1 MMETNPIDETKPVA
15 VPPKN
20 KKKAKKDKTPRGRW
34 ILLGILIILIFVGV
48 GVGLGIRQGV
58 NLRITQYSK
67 EVIQAATTQFM
78 LGEIDLA
85 AGRLDSATKRFNYVV
100 DIDPEFPGLMDKLAQ
115 IEVAKAMLA
124 TPTISVT
131 STPTLAPTPDT
142 QSQEQ
147 RLAQAKE
154 YLRGGNWQATLDT
167 LNVLRKEDVN
177 YHSVDVDGMFYL
189 AYRNR
194 GVDKIL
200 LDGKLEGGIYD
211 LSMAE
216 QYGPIDKEA
225 EGYRQAAR
233 VYLTAS
239 AFWEVD
245 WVKAAQYFSQAYA
258 SMPNMRDGSNWTAME
273 RYRKSAIGYGDQLMN
288 ELKYCEGAEQ
298 YAIAATL
305 GGDATFQSTLTAAQ
319 LLCSPSTAT
328 PAPVATL
335 APSSTSDSAVVPSA
349 VVPSET
355 PTTDTSA
362 TTG

>member
-1 MMETNPIDETKPVA
+1 MMETNPLDETKPVA
-15 VPPKN
+15 VPPQT
-20 KKKAKKDKTPRGRW
+20 KKKDKKDKTPRGRW
-34 ILLGILIILIFVGV
+34 ILLGILIILIFIGV

-67 EVIQAATTQFM
+67 EVISAATTQFK

-85 AGRLDSATKRFNYVV
+85 AGRLESATKRFNYVA
-100 DIDPEFPGLMDKLAQ
+100 DIDPQFPGLMDKLTQ
-115 IEVAKAMLA
+115 VEVAKAMLA

-154 YLRGGNWQATLDT
+154 YLKGGNWQATLDT
-167 LNVLRKEDVN
+167 LNALRKADLN
-177 YHSVDVDGMFYL
+177 YHSVDVDGMYYL

-200 LDGKLEGGIYD
+200 LEGKLEGGIYD
-211 LSMAE
+211 LSLAE

-225 EGYRQAAR
+225 EGYRQVAK

-239 AFWEVD
+239 AFWKVD
-245 WVKAAQYFSQAYA
+245 WPKAAQYFSQAYA

-273 RYRKSAIGYGDQLMN
+273 RYRMSAIGYGDQLMT

-305 GGDATFQSTLTAAQ
+305 GGDANFTATLTAAQ

-335 APSSTSDSAVVPSA
+335 EASLTPTVGPEPSVVVPT
-349 VVPSET
+349 VETTDDTSET
-355 PTTDTSA
+355 S
-362 TTG
+362 